1 MKKQVRWTY
10 YLSIGSMLFGL
21 FFGAGNMIFPVFM
34 GQQAGSNTLGAL
46 LGFIATAVILPFL
59 GVVAL
64 GLSRADG
71 LFDLSSKVHKSFAY
85 FFTIAL
91 YLTIGPLFALPRL
104 ATVSY
109 EVAFTPFIP
118 ADQNWL
124 GLAIFSVIF
133 YATAIMFALNPSRIV
148 GLIGNVLNPLFMIA
162 FGALLIAAFINPMGS
177 VTEAEALAEYGQNS
191 FFVGFIEGYNTMD
204 ALASLAFGLIVIN
217 ALKRLGITEP
227 KQIALDTVK
236 SGIITVVLMSVIYGA
251 LAFLGAMSVNE
262 LGLFENGGLA
272 LAAISQYYFGEIGNI
287 LLAFMLTIACLTTAI
302 GLISACS
309 EIFVKM
315 FPNSFTYQTYV
326 FIFGIITALIA
337 NIGLNAIINF
347 SLPVLM
353 LLYPLAI
360 TLIIMSL
367 IAPFMGDRRISYV
380 TSILF
385 VLPVALADFIS
396 SAVEVGIA
404 PSGLAAVSDFVYSL
418 VPFTEIG
425 MGWILPAVIGIILG
439 LILAKVTT
447 GPNLGD
453 LREAQKQEEQ
463 AF

>member
-1 MKKQVRWTY
+1 MSKQLKWTY

-21 FFGAGNMIFPVFM
+21 FFGAGNLIFPVFM
-34 GQQAGSNTLGAL
+34 GQQAGSNVTGAL
-46 LGFIATAVILPFL
+46 IGFITTAVILPFL

-64 GLSRADG
+64 GLSRVDG
-71 LFDLSSKVHKSFAY
+71 LFDLSSKVHRSFAY

-109 EVAFTPFIP
+109 EVAFTPFVP

-124 GLAIFSVIF
+124 GLAIFSVLF
-133 YATAIMFALNPSRIV
+133 YATAIAFALNPTRIV
-148 GLIGNVLNPLFMIA
+148 GLIGNILNPIFMVA
-162 FGALLIAAFINPMGS
+162 LALLIIAAVLNPMGS
-177 VTEAEALAEYGQNS
+177 LGDVTPIAEYAKNS
-191 FFVGFIEGYNTMD
+191 FFIGFIEGYNTMD

-217 ALKRLGITEP
+217 ALKRMGVTQP
-227 KQIALDTVK
+227 KQIALDTIK
-236 SGIITVVLMSVIYGA
+236 SGVITVLLMAVIYGA
-251 LAFLGAMSVNE
+251 LAVLGALSVNE
-262 LGLFENGGLA
+262 IGMFDNGGLA
-272 LAAISQYYFGEIGNI
+272 LAAISQYYFGEVGNI
-287 LLAFMLTIACLTTAI
+287 LLALMITVACLTTAI

-315 FPNSFTYQTYV
+315 FPNSFSYRTYV
-326 FIFGIITALIA
+326 FIFGIATALIA
-337 NIGLNAIINF
+337 NIGLNAII
-347 SLPVLM
+347 SYALPVLM

-360 TLIIMSL
+360 TLIIVGL

-385 VLPVALADFIS
+385 VFPVAIADFIA
-396 SAVEVGIA
+396 SAVDVGIA
-404 PSGLAAVSDFVYSL
+404 PSGLTAFSDFVYSL
-418 VPFTEIG
+418 VPFTEVG
-425 MGWILPAVIGIILG
+425 MGWVLPAVIGIVLG

-453 LREAQKQEEQ
+453 LAQDKNAEL
-463 AF
+463 